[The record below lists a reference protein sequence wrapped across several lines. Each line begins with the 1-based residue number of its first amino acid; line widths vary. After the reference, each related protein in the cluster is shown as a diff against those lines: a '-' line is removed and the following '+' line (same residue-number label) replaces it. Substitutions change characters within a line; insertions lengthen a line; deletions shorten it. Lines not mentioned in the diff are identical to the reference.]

1 MIKVPSPASL
11 RLGLLG
17 RQIIDLWRR
26 GKYLLLELSGQRT
39 LILHLGMTGALYVKS
54 AQGAKDEYARV
65 VFHLDDGQELRFVDP
80 RKFGRIFLVKDP
92 REVVGHLGPEPLAPE
107 FSLPQFRSLLG
118 RRKGMLKP
126 LLLNQRFIAG
136 LGNIYS
142 DEALFQAGL
151 HPQRPAATLSGEE
164 VERLYRA
171 IREVLFRALAD
182 GGSTLNDETY
192 RRPNGGRGKYQERLQ
207 VFHRTG
213 GPCPRCGASIQRIVL
228 GGRGTYFC
236 PRCQR

>member
-11 RLGLLG
+11 RRGLLG

-54 AQGAKDEYARV
+54 AQAAKDEYARV

-80 RKFGRIFLVKDP
+80 RKFGRIFLVKEP
-92 REVVGHLGPEPLAPE
+92 QEVVGHLGPEPLAPD

-171 IREVLFRALAD
+171 IREVLSQSLAD
-182 GGSTLNDETY
+182 GGTTLKDETY
-192 RRPNGGRGKYQERLQ
+192 RRPNEEKGGHQERLQ
-207 VFHRTG
+207 VFQRTG
-213 GPCPRCGASIQRIVL
+213 GPCPRCGATIERIVL
-228 GGRGTYFC
+228 VGRGTYFC
-236 PRCQR
+236 PCCQR

>member
-11 RLGLLG
+11 RRGLLG

-54 AQGAKDEYARV
+54 IQAAKDEYARV

-92 REVVGHLGPEPLAPE
+92 QEVVGHLGPEPLAPD

-164 VERLYRA
+164 VEHLYRA
-171 IREVLFRALAD
+171 IREVLCQGLAD

-192 RRPNGGRGKYQERLQ
+192 CRPNGGNGEHQERLL
-207 VFHRTG
+207 VFQREG
-213 GPCPRCGASIQRIVL
+213 QPCTRCGTPIRRMVL